1 MSKIARFIECESYV
15 AASGDRYNYAMR
27 NWLLAST
34 LVLCCAAL
42 LTAGEDP
49 VLRDA
54 LKDQKYANGWIY
66 EDINAGYAE
75 ATKSGKPL
83 LVCFCCVP

>member
-1 MSKIARFIECESYV
+1 
-15 AASGDRYNYAMR
+15 MR
-27 NWLLAST
+27 NWT
-34 LVLCCAAL
+34 VGWAL
-42 LTAGEDP
+42 LLFCGTLLVAGEDP
-49 VLRDA
+49 ALRDV